1 LNPTISPHTLDFLR
15 LLTANNNRDWFQAHR
30 ATYEDALVNMKDFA
44 DELMY
49 RLSEHDVLE
58 KMRIYRIYRDVRFS
72 KDKTP
77 YKKYWGG
84 GIKRASALRRGSY
97 FFSIQPDGKSE
108 VGGGFFGPNKED
120 MKLIRTQIAQDPTA
134 LRRIVKG
141 QKAIELFGGLSGEQ
155 VKTAP
160 KGYKKDHPAIDLLR
174 YKQFILRRSFS
185 DEEVVSE
192 AFLDQVVDTYVAILP
207 FFDYMSEILTTDL
220 DGRPLYA

>member
-1 LNPTISPHTLDFLR
+1 
-15 LLTANNNRDWFQAHR
+15 
-30 ATYEDALVNMKDFA
+30 MKDFA

-160 KGYKKDHPAIDLLR
+160 KGYKKDHPAIDLARCDLR
-174 YKQFILRRSFS
+174 RAVRLHHILRRGCCGSVPCRGGGENHS
-185 DEEVVSE
+185 KADVVWHQRADQPGDPGRRHHADHLLHRHDDNGRAFE
-192 AFLDQVVDTYVAILP
+192 AA
-207 FFDYMSEILTTDL
+207 
-220 DGRPLYA
+220 G